1 MKYIKRK
8 KNLRLMKFLG
18 NFYLFF
24 GEVPL
29 DRESPP
35 QEPDFILTTTT
46 SKRVGI
52 ELTEVFHPNSAK
64 QQSSVKDQV
73 TKKLVETLCN
83 RLPYRF
89 TINVFIDPVRT
100 IRKSGMN
107 ELNGQLAEICVR
119 EFATLENNGWGE
131 VEHVDFDLITPDPQ
145 IFARIHENG
154 YHHPLLFASSRFAFA
169 IPFRCVL
176 PCQQN
181 EGCDPPGVSGR
192 PELVDNSWHIVSS
205 ARPLVA

>member
-1 MKYIKRK
+1 MNRQEE
-8 KNLRLMKFLG
+8 LRLIESFREI
-18 NFYLFF
+18 YLSFPE
-24 GEVPL
+24 GTL
-29 DRESPP
+29 DPGQPP

-73 TKKLVETLCN
+73 TQKLVETLCN

-154 YHHPLLFASSRFAFA
+154 YHHPLLLASSRFAFA

-176 PCQQN
+176 PCQPN